1 VIVLLQ
7 GAPRKTAAARGGGAY
22 AVYPAMRGGG
32 RGGRG
37 AAARGAAA
45 YYDYSY
51 DPYAYMGYYGYAPRG
66 RGYPVRGGR
75 GGYGAGRGRAYVG
88 PPPGQPGESSGL
100 QVRAVQ
106 GCMMVLYLLAEGDTV
121 QLRPLMVVKCGCM
134 CRCACCACQ
143 AAGGCRCCTG

>member
-1 VIVLLQ
+1 MRVLHIRVARQLATPQHQRASMSMHYAGAEHVLIALLQ
-7 GAPRKTAAARGGGAY
+7 GAPRKTAAARGGAY
-22 AVYPAMRGGG
+22 PAVYPAMRGGG

-37 AAARGAAA
+37 AAARGHAA

-100 QVRAVQ
+100 QVRLHGGAVP
-106 GCMMVLYLLAEGDTV
+106 A
-121 QLRPLMVVKCGCM
+121 
-134 CRCACCACQ
+134 
-143 AAGGCRCCTG
+143 GCR